1 MQTLATGI
9 STQTK
14 GFTLIEL
21 LLVLLIIGI
30 ISLIPF
36 INSSFIR
43 GYQEGGP
50 TQINELFNAL
60 KQESQLIR
68 KPIAIEENNEKYSL
82 VFYDDGSWKDY
93 EILDFDL
100 NIILKN
106 YAFDSFNNTFLEN
119 KDRSFLIIFFPSGRN
134 SGLEIQFLDQ
144 DQKIYY
150 DIFGELNATS

>member
-36 INSSFIR
+36 INSSFIS

-68 KPIAIEENNEKYSL
+68 KPIAIEKNNEKYGL
-82 VFYDDGSWKDY
+82 VFYDDGSWKNY
-93 EILDFDL
+93 EI
-100 NIILKN
+100 
-106 YAFDSFNNTFLEN
+106 T
-119 KDRSFLIIFFPSGRN
+119 
-134 SGLEIQFLDQ
+134 
-144 DQKIYY
+144 
-150 DIFGELNATS
+150 

>member
-36 INSSFIR
+36 INSSFMS

-68 KPIAIEENNEKYSL
+68 KPIAIEKNNDKYSL
-82 VFYDDGSWKDY
+82 VFYDDGSWKNY

-106 YAFDSFNNTFLEN
+106 YAFDLSNNTFLEN

-134 SGLEIQFLDQ
+134 SGLEIKFLNQ

>member
-1 MQTLATGI
+1 MRMQTLATGI

-30 ISLIPF
+30 ISLIPI
-36 INSSFIR
+36 INSSFVR

-68 KPIAIEENNEKYSL
+68 KPIAIEENNEKYAL
-82 VFYDDGSWKDY
+82 VFY
-93 EILDFDL
+93 EQEFDL
-100 NIILKN
+100 GVESKRSSLSGGEYYSLSHWCC
-106 YAFDSFNNTFLEN
+106 YA
-119 KDRSFLIIFFPSGRN
+119 
-134 SGLEIQFLDQ
+134 
-144 DQKIYY
+144 
-150 DIFGELNATS
+150 

>member
-30 ISLIPF
+30 ISLIPI
-36 INSSFIR
+36 INSSFVR

-119 KDRSFLIIFFPSGRN
+119 KDRSFLIIFS
-134 SGLEIQFLDQ
+134 
-144 DQKIYY
+144 
-150 DIFGELNATS
+150 